1 MKQHL
6 VKHSYAAIIALLIA
20 LFALPVQAQ
29 SIAKPAL
36 KNNSGE
42 MSIVGNKNKKASVK
56 SSETL
61 PLFEDFGL
69 YDKNVLKIL
78 VTI

>member
-29 SIAKPAL
+29 SIAKPASQEQQWRNVDSRQQKQEGISQIL
-36 KNNSGE
+36 RN
-42 MSIVGNKNKKASVK
+42 ASFV
-56 SSETL
+56 
-61 PLFEDFGL
+61 
-69 YDKNVLKIL
+69 
-78 VTI
+78 